1 MALILK
7 NLCKS
12 FDEKAVLT
20 NVSHRFEEGRI
31 TCILGVS
38 GIGKTTLLRMLLGL
52 TLPDSGQIIGM
63 DQRCHAAVFQEDRL
77 ISHLSAIENIR
88 IALPRGVS
96 MHEITDALIAVGLS
110 DAIDQPIRTL
120 SGGMQRRV
128 SIVRAVL
135 SDSEIVIMDEP
146 FRGLDEDTRAQVI
159 QWMLPKLQGRT
170 VLIVTHSS
178 EEAALLHAS
187 IWHMEP
193 VC

>member
-12 FDEKAVLT
+12 FDGKAVLT

-38 GIGKTTLLRMLLGL
+38 GIGKTTLLRILLGL

-63 DQRCHAAVFQEDRL
+63 DQHCHAAVFQEDRL

-88 IALPRGVS
+88 IALPRDVS
-96 MHEITDALIAVGLS
+96 MQEITDALIAVGLS

-128 SIVRAVL
+128 AIVRAVL
-135 SDSEIVIMDEP
+135 SDSEIVSMDEP